1 MPFDLGTRLQLLVG
15 PTVPLPAS
23 YDVVDAVRSIEVRT
37 SDAGRD
43 GFQITFAI
51 GRDTPLGSNLLT
63 LGTFEPLARLIIIV
77 IHEGR
82 PQVLIDGLVTDH
94 QVVPSNRPGEA
105 QLFVTGTDLGLRL
118 DLEQKDRQWKNRA
131 DFMIVGEI
139 LEDYLQLGLVPRI
152 TPTTDYP
159 VETLRMP
166 SQQGTDL
173 QYIQALAR
181 NNGFVFYLEPTPV
194 PGVVTAYWGPENRL
208 GLPQPALSM
217 NMGPFTN
224 VDQPLHFRF
233 DSLRGTAP
241 RVTITDPVF
250 GVRIP
255 ISLPNFTTVPLA
267 SKPSPALRTTLP
279 RDTAGADTSQALSRG
294 LSEVASGA
302 DAVTATGQCDVDR
315 YGAILRPRS
324 LVGVRGAG
332 FDYDGTWYTRAVEY
346 RIAPGSFT
354 QSFTLIREGR
364 GALVP
369 LVVP

>member
-1 MPFDLGTRLQLLVG
+1 MFDLGTRLLLLVG

-23 YDVVDAVRSIEVRT
+23 YDVVDAIRSIEVRA

-51 GRDTPLGSNLLT
+51 GRDTPLGSNLLN
-63 LGTFEPLARLIIIV
+63 LGTFEPLTRVVVMVL
-77 IHEGR
+77 HEGR
-82 PQVLIDGLVTDH
+82 PMVLVDGLVTDH

-105 QLFVTGTDLGLRL
+105 QLHVTGTDIGLRL
-118 DLEQKDRQWKNRA
+118 DLQEKDRQWKNRA
-131 DFMIVGEI
+131 DFMIVTEI
-139 LEDYLQLGLVPRI
+139 LTEYLQYGLVPRV
-152 TPTTDYP
+152 TPTSDFP
-159 VETLRMP
+159 VETLRIP

-181 NNGFVFYLEPTPV
+181 RNGFVFYLEPTPV

-224 VDQPLHFRF
+224 VDEPLHFRY
-233 DSLRGTAP
+233 DALRGTAP
-241 RVTITDPVF
+241 QVTITDPVF
-250 GVRIP
+250 GLRIP
-255 ISLPNFTTVPLA
+255 VPLPSFTTVPLA
-267 SKPSPALRTTLP
+267 TKPSPALRTTLP
-279 RDTAGADTSQALSRG
+279 RDTAGVDTSQAISRG
-294 LSEVASGA
+294 LSELAAGA
-302 DAVTATGQCDVDR
+302 DAVVATGTCDVDR
-315 YGAILRPRS
+315 YGAILRPRG

-332 FDYDGTWYTRAVEY
+332 FDYDGTWYTRSVDY

-364 GALVP
+364 GAFPP